1 MTLGPLT
8 CRNCGKQAYFQAS
21 SHEEGIQYKCL
32 ECGATDDEPAEEQA
46 SCGHPIDE
54 DAGHC
59 QNGECSNIMCGSCK
73 HACDCGRT
81 MCPDHT
87 ITRNYCSKCV
97 PTAIARDI
105 AAREAFIED

>member
-1 MTLGPLT
+1 
-8 CRNCGKQAYFQAS
+8 
-21 SHEEGIQYKCL
+21 
-32 ECGATDDEPAEEQA
+32 
-46 SCGHPIDE
+46 
-54 DAGHC
+54 
-59 QNGECSNIMCGSCK
+59 MCGSCK